1 MPANAFRSAALLAL
15 FSVAGS
21 AFAHPGHAADGVL
34 DGLLHPLTGLDHLL
48 AIVALGW
55 WSAATQAKRWWLVPA
70 AFAASMLA
78 GALLGIGRGPLP
90 YQEAAIAV
98 SVVVL
103 GALMLA
109 RTKPPLGAAM
119 VLAVALAWV
128 HGHAHGSELPAGHA
142 APWLAGMVAMTLS
155 LHLAGAWAGYLSTR
169 RARWAT
175 PAAGALGLV
184 AGIVL
189 LAGAF
194 GA

>member
-1 MPANAFRSAALLAL
+1 MFSNAFRFAALLAL
-15 FSVAGS
+15 CFLAGP
-21 AFAHPGHAADGVL
+21 AFAHPGHAVSGVL

-55 WSAATQAKRWWLVPA
+55 WSATTQARRWWLVPL
-70 AFAASMLA
+70 AFATSMLA

-90 YQEAAIAV
+90 YQEAAIAL

-103 GALMLA
+103 GGLMLMRA
-109 RTKPPLGAAM
+109 KLPLGAA
-119 VLAVALAWV
+119 VALAV
-128 HGHAHGSELPAGHA
+128 VLALAHGYAHGSELPAGHA
-142 APWLAGMVAMTLS
+142 APWLAGMVAMTLA
-155 LHLAGAWAGYLSTR
+155 LHLAGASIGRLCTR

-175 PAAGALGLV
+175 PAAGVLGLV

-189 LAGAF
+189 LAGSF